1 MPGALKCELLK
12 KYKMTAKKNRY
23 KAKKQSQVGKKSPSD
38 QQLKKTFQSIFDGS
52 FLTKKTAISLLPF
65 LLYLTLLA
73 IIYIANSYEA
83 ERIIIESDRIKKE
96 LKELRYE
103 FITTE
108 TELTSISKQS
118 EVAKRLDP
126 LGIKESTTPPR
137 KILAD

>member
-1 MPGALKCELLK
+1 MA
-12 KYKMTAKKNRY
+12 TKKNRY
-23 KAKKQSQVGKKSPSD
+23 KTEKQSQVGEKPSSD
-38 QQLKKTFQSIFDGS
+38 QQLIKTVQSIFDGS
-52 FLTKKTAISLLPF
+52 FLTRKTAISLLPF

-118 EVAKRLDP
+118 EVAKRLYP
-126 LGIKESTTPPR
+126 TGIKESTTPPC

>member
-1 MPGALKCELLK
+1 MAV
-12 KYKMTAKKNRY
+12 KKNRY
-23 KAKKQSQVGKKSPSD
+23 KTTKQSQVGKKPSSD
-38 QQLKKTFQSIFDGS
+38 QQLIKTVQSIFDGS
-52 FLTKKTAISLLPF
+52 FLTRKTVISLLPF

-118 EVAKRLDP
+118 EVAKRLYP
-126 LGIKESTTPPR
+126 TGIKESTTPPC

>member
-1 MPGALKCELLK
+1 MA
-12 KYKMTAKKNRY
+12 TKKNRY
-23 KAKKQSQVGKKSPSD
+23 KTKKQSQVGKKPSSD
-38 QQLKKTFQSIFDGS
+38 QQLIKTVQSVFDGS
-52 FLTKKTAISLLPF
+52 FLTKKTAINLLPF

-96 LKELRYE
+96 LKELRFE

-118 EVAKRLDP
+118 EVAKRLYP
-126 LGIKESTTPPR
+126 TGIKESTTPPH

>member
-1 MPGALKCELLK
+1 VPEVPKCELLK
-12 KYKMTAKKNRY
+12 KYKMSAKKNRY
-23 KAKKQSQVGKKSPSD
+23 KTIKQSQEGKEPPSD
-38 QQLKKTFQSIFDGS
+38 QQLIITFQSIFDGS

-65 LLYLTLLA
+65 LLYLTLLG

-83 ERIIIESDRIKKE
+83 EKIIIESDRIKKE

-118 EVAKRLDP
+118 EVAKRLYP